1 MVFCFVCTLAI
12 THSPVLEPA
21 CAQRLTCDMTERR
34 AASGRASAA
43 EGERQCRRHETI
55 QWIVERRERAD
66 IHGSPGR

>member
-1 MVFCFVCTLAI
+1 MVFCFVCILGI
-12 THSPVLEPA
+12 TNTRGLELD
-21 CAQRLTCDMTERR
+21 CAQRLTCNMTQRR
-34 AASGRASAA
+34 TASGRASAA